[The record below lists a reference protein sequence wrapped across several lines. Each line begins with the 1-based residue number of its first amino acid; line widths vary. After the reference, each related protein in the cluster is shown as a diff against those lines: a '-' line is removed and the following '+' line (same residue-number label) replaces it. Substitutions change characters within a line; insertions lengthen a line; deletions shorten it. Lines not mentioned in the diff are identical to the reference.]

1 MGGCCGA
8 VAAGRQPLQ
17 SIPMSSL
24 VQTTERVARQHTV
37 PPELALLRG
46 RNGMFVAGAAL
57 MAFGFL
63 FTAVRARRSDAI
75 DVAINGVWICKSGA
89 TGEDRDGVDLTGRSV
104 HVVIDLHA
112 GTETAT
118 ILTNDL
124 SHAYVH
130 ENSAYS
136 T

>member
-1 MGGCCGA
+1 
-8 VAAGRQPLQ
+8 VD
-17 SIPMSSL
+17 
-24 VQTTERVARQHTV
+24 
-37 PPELALLRG
+37 
-46 RNGMFVAGAAL
+46 
-57 MAFGFL
+57 
-63 FTAVRARRSDAI
+63 RA
-75 DVAINGVWICKSGA
+75 
-89 TGEDRDGVDLTGRSV
+89 GVDLSGRDV

-118 ILTNDL
+118 IRTNDL